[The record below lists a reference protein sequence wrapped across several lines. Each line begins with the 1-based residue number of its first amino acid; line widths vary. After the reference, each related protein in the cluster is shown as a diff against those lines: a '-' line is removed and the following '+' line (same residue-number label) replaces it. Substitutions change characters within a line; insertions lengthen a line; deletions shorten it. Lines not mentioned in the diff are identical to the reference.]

1 MKKEPLAKLPISFH
15 EKEHKYIW
23 DPTGD
28 VMAYSVTQICG
39 FDITDRKRDNIEA
52 TKHIWE
58 PRGHTVHHCLEQYLL
73 GEAQPDPGDYADW
86 VEPLI
91 NHPFFTDFEPIAVEY
106 RMCDLRRNIGGS
118 LDALG
123 FYKGKTLLVDLKT
136 QSKVQSQI
144 YSTDRQM
151 GGYISMLCDHHPNI
165 WLDECR
171 TVWAKPGK
179 TTIGKAQN
187 PALCCCA
194 FQDAWDMFRR
204 FRPDF

>member
-1 MKKEPLAKLPISFH
+1 MKKEPLAKLPISFY

-151 GGYISMLCDHHPNI
+151 GGFVIFADIENGGSGYDDDNPPIVTITGDGTGANATVFLKLTNI
-165 WLDECR
+165 I
-171 TVWAKPGK
+171 TP
-179 TTIGKAQN
+179 
-187 PALCCCA
+187 
-194 FQDAWDMFRR
+194 
-204 FRPDF
+204 